1 MKNVKL
7 ELTDENGKYTVEVNE
22 TCLTWT
28 EIVDRLVTPILLAA
42 GYIVTNRDIRDA
54 VEENVP
60 DGEY

>member
-1 MKNVKL
+1 MEITKL
-7 ELTDENGKYTVEVNE
+7 KLVDDNGEYSITVNE

-54 VEENVP
+54 VEESMP
-60 DGEY
+60 EDDD